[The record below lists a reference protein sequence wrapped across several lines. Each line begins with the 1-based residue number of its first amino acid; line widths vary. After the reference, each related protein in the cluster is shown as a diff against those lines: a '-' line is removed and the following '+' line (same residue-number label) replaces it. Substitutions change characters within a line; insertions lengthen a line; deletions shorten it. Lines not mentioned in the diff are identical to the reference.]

1 MVNLVLKT
9 ILVTGTSRTSN
20 KMILPRTNLARQ
32 TGFTLMEVLLVV
44 LLMGLAATAVTLG
57 MGGAGKEKALE
68 RTAQQF
74 MLATEMVLDETV
86 LSGHFVGIV
95 VEDTSYKYVYYDEGK
110 WKPLEQDRLLVE
122 REMEPGVELVL
133 VLDGLP
139 LVQEDEEQDS
149 WFDEPLIEKSA
160 EDKKKF
166 PDPQILLF
174 PSGEMS
180 AFELSFVSEDELQ
193 KDIEV
198 MVVGDALGR
207 LRMGFEDEEVL

>member
-1 MVNLVLKT
+1 MASQVLKM
-9 ILVTGTSRTSN
+9 ILVTGTYRTSN
-20 KMILPRTNLARQ
+20 KMSLPRVNLARQ

-57 MGGAGKEKALE
+57 MGGASKEKALE

-74 MLATEMVLDETV
+74 MMSTEMVLDETV

-95 VEDTSYKYVYYDEGK
+95 IEDTSYKYVYYDEGK
-110 WKPLEQDRLLVE
+110 WKPLEQDRLLAE
-122 REMEPGVELVL
+122 RQMEPDVEMVL

-139 LVQEDEEQDS
+139 LVQDDEEQDS

-160 EDKKKF
+160 DEKKKF
-166 PDPQILLF
+166 PEPQIMLF

-180 AFELSFVSEDELQ
+180 AFELSFVSEDEMKQ
-193 KDIEV
+193 DIEV
-198 MVVGDALGR
+198 VVFGDALGR

>member
-1 MVNLVLKT
+1 M
-9 ILVTGTSRTSN
+9 ILVTGTYRTSN
-20 KMILPRTNLARQ
+20 KMSLPRVNLARQ

-57 MGGAGKEKALE
+57 MGGASKEKALE

-74 MLATEMVLDETV
+74 MMSTEMVLDETV

-95 VEDTSYKYVYYDEGK
+95 IEDTSYKYVYYDEGK
-110 WKPLEQDRLLVE
+110 WKPLEQDRLLAE
-122 REMEPGVELVL
+122 RQMEPDVEMVL

-139 LVQEDEEQDS
+139 LVQDDEEQDS

-160 EDKKKF
+160 DEKKKF
-166 PDPQILLF
+166 PEPQIMLF

-180 AFELSFVSEDELQ
+180 AFELSFVSEDEMKQ
-193 KDIEV
+193 DIEV
-198 MVVGDALGR
+198 VVFGDALGR

>member
-1 MVNLVLKT
+1 MSLLR
-9 ILVTGTSRTSN
+9 L
-20 KMILPRTNLARQ
+20 NLARQ

-57 MGGAGKEKALE
+57 MGGASKEKALE

-74 MLATEMVLDETV
+74 MMSTEMVLDETV

-95 VEDTSYKYVYYDEGK
+95 IEDTSYKYVYYEEGK
-110 WKPLEQDRLLVE
+110 WKPLEQDRLLAE
-122 REMEPGVELVL
+122 REMEPGVEMVL

-139 LVQEDEEQDS
+139 LVQDDEEQDS

-160 EDKKKF
+160 DEKKKF
-166 PDPQILLF
+166 PEPQIMLF

-180 AFELSFVSEDELQ
+180 AFELSFVSEDEMKQ
-193 KDIEV
+193 DIEV
-198 MVVGDALGR
+198 VVFGDALGR

>member
-1 MVNLVLKT
+1 MVNQVQKT
-9 ILVTGTSRTSN
+9 ILVTGICRTSN
-20 KMILPRTNLARQ
+20 KMILPRVNLARQ

-57 MGGAGKEKALE
+57 MGGASKEKALE

-74 MLATEMVLDETV
+74 MMATEMVLDETV

-95 VEDTSYKYVYYDEGK
+95 VEDTSYKFVYYDEGK
-110 WKPLEQDRLLVE
+110 WKPLEQDRLLAE
-122 REMEPGVELVL
+122 RQMEPGVEMVL

-160 EDKKKF
+160 DEKKKF
-166 PDPQILLF
+166 PEPQIMLF

-180 AFELSFVSEDELQ
+180 AFELSFVSEDEMQ
-193 KDIEV
+193 QDIEV
-198 MVVGDALGR
+198 VVFGDALGR

>member
-1 MVNLVLKT
+1 MVSQVLKM
-9 ILVTGTSRTSN
+9 ILATGIYRTSN
-20 KMILPRTNLARQ
+20 KMILPRVKLARQ

-57 MGGAGKEKALE
+57 MGGASKEKALE

-74 MLATEMVLDETV
+74 MMATEMVLDETV

-95 VEDTSYKYVYYDEGK
+95 IEDTSYKFVYYDEGK
-110 WKPLEQDRLLVE
+110 WKPLEQDRLLAE
-122 REMEPGVELVL
+122 RQMEPGVEMVL

-160 EDKKKF
+160 DEKKKF
-166 PDPQILLF
+166 PEPQIMLF

-180 AFELSFVSEDELQ
+180 AFELSFVSKDEMQ
-193 KDIEV
+193 QDIEV
-198 MVVGDALGR
+198 VVFGDALGR
-207 LRMGFEDEEVL
+207 LRMGFEDEVVL

>member
-1 MVNLVLKT
+1 
-9 ILVTGTSRTSN
+9 
-20 KMILPRTNLARQ
+20 MILPRVKLARQ

-57 MGGAGKEKALE
+57 MGGASKEKALE

-74 MLATEMVLDETV
+74 MMATEMVLDETV

-95 VEDTSYKYVYYDEGK
+95 IEDSSYKFVYYDEGK
-110 WKPLEQDRLLVE
+110 WKPLEQDRLLAE
-122 REMEPGVELVL
+122 RQMEPGVEMVL

-160 EDKKKF
+160 DEKKKF
-166 PDPQILLF
+166 PEPQIMLF

-180 AFELSFVSEDELQ
+180 AFELAFVSKDEMQ
-193 KDIEV
+193 QDIEV
-198 MVVGDALGR
+198 VVFGDALGR
-207 LRMGFEDEEVL
+207 LRMGFEDEDVL

>member
-1 MVNLVLKT
+1 M
-9 ILVTGTSRTSN
+9 ILVTGIYRISN
-20 KMILPRTNLARQ
+20 KMSLLRLNLARQ

-57 MGGAGKEKALE
+57 MGGASKEKALE

-74 MLATEMVLDETV
+74 MMSTEMVLDETV

-95 VEDTSYKYVYYDEGK
+95 IEDASYKYVYYDEGK
-110 WKPLEQDRLLVE
+110 WKPLEQDRLLAE
-122 REMEPGVELVL
+122 REMEPGVEIVL

-139 LVQEDEEQDS
+139 LVQDDEEQDS

-160 EDKKKF
+160 DEKKKF
-166 PDPQILLF
+166 PEPQIMLF

-180 AFELSFVSEDELQ
+180 AFELSFVSEDEMKQ
-193 KDIEV
+193 DIEV
-198 MVVGDALGR
+198 VVFGDALGR

>member
-1 MVNLVLKT
+1 
-9 ILVTGTSRTSN
+9 
-20 KMILPRTNLARQ
+20 MILPRVKLARQ

-57 MGGAGKEKALE
+57 MGGASKEKALE

-74 MLATEMVLDETV
+74 MMATEMVLDETV

-95 VEDTSYKYVYYDEGK
+95 IEDTSYKFVYYDEGK
-110 WKPLEQDRLLVE
+110 WKPLEQDRLLAE
-122 REMEPGVELVL
+122 RQMEPGVEMVL

-160 EDKKKF
+160 DEKKKF
-166 PDPQILLF
+166 PEPQIMLF

-180 AFELSFVSEDELQ
+180 AFELSFVSKDEMQ
-193 KDIEV
+193 QDIEV
-198 MVVGDALGR
+198 VVFGDALGR
-207 LRMGFEDEEVL
+207 LRMGFEDEVVL

>member
-1 MVNLVLKT
+1 M
-9 ILVTGTSRTSN
+9 ILVTGTYRTSN
-20 KMILPRTNLARQ
+20 NMSLLRLNLARQ

-57 MGGAGKEKALE
+57 MGGASKEKALE

-74 MLATEMVLDETV
+74 MMSTEMVLDETV

-95 VEDTSYKYVYYDEGK
+95 IEDTSYKYVYYEEGK
-110 WKPLEQDRLLVE
+110 WKPLEQDRLLAE
-122 REMEPGVELVL
+122 REMEPGVEMVL

-139 LVQEDEEQDS
+139 LVQDDEEQDS

-160 EDKKKF
+160 DEKKKF
-166 PDPQILLF
+166 PEPQIMLF

-180 AFELSFVSEDELQ
+180 AFELSFVSEDEMKQ
-193 KDIEV
+193 DIEV
-198 MVVGDALGR
+198 VVFGDALGR

>member
-1 MVNLVLKT
+1 M
-9 ILVTGTSRTSN
+9 ILATGIYRTSN
-20 KMILPRTNLARQ
+20 KMILPRVKLARQ

-57 MGGAGKEKALE
+57 MGGASKEKALE

-74 MLATEMVLDETV
+74 MMATEMVLDETV

-95 VEDTSYKYVYYDEGK
+95 IEDTSYKFVYYDEGK
-110 WKPLEQDRLLVE
+110 WKPLEQDRLLAE
-122 REMEPGVELVL
+122 RQMEPGVEMVL

-160 EDKKKF
+160 EEKKKF
-166 PDPQILLF
+166 PEPQIMLF

-180 AFELSFVSEDELQ
+180 AFELSFVSKDEMQ
-193 KDIEV
+193 QDIEV
-198 MVVGDALGR
+198 IVFGDALGR

>member
-1 MVNLVLKT
+1 MAKLVLKM
-9 ILVTGTSRTSN
+9 ILVTGTYRTSN
-20 KMILPRTNLARQ
+20 NMSLLRLNLARQ

-57 MGGAGKEKALE
+57 MGGASKEKALE

-74 MLATEMVLDETV
+74 MMSTEMVLDETV

-95 VEDTSYKYVYYDEGK
+95 IEDTSYKYVYYEEGK
-110 WKPLEQDRLLVE
+110 WKPLEQDRLLAE
-122 REMEPGVELVL
+122 REMEPGVEMVL

-139 LVQEDEEQDS
+139 LVQDDEEQDS

-160 EDKKKF
+160 DEKKKF
-166 PDPQILLF
+166 PEPQIMLF

-180 AFELSFVSEDELQ
+180 AFELSFVSEDEMKQ
-193 KDIEV
+193 DIEV
-198 MVVGDALGR
+198 VVFGDALGR